1 MPYVDLADLY
11 RKAADSA
18 DLGFRTARK
27 RGIKDG
33 ENYLRRFRAGEQGIY
48 IKNRYP
54 SNPYHESDARHKV
67 YNKGFNDGCE
77 YQVYIG

>member
-1 MPYVDLADLY
+1 MAENAY
-11 RKAADSA
+11 
-18 DLGFRTARK
+18 G
-27 RGIKDG
+27 RGRRDG
-33 ENYLRRFRAGEQGIY
+33 ENYLLRFRAGEIGIY

-54 SNPYHESDARHKV
+54 GNPYHESNQFWLD